1 MVTKNTIRR
10 VRSEVSFQNKKSSF
24 LSSLFVCIVYSMT
37 DDDDDGNSEERE
49 KREGEKKRE
58 LMYSIDIYKQAMCF
72 VKKKGR
78 SRTTFEKH

>member
-1 MVTKNTIRR
+1 
-10 VRSEVSFQNKKSSF
+10 
-24 LSSLFVCIVYSMT
+24 MT